1 MRKLLLSLSV
11 ALSLLAFNSCTKDNI
26 ETFESQ
32 PTLATFSDPA
42 VITIYRFTWDE
53 WGKKAR
59 DCKGAGLCNFRLE
72 EVEIRIPIR
81 SFSANVEK
89 RDDRLLVD
97 IAANEELIFEDDSR
111 KLYIDEDIYTTS
123 HDDRTFRLPAGEYEF
138 IESIGES
145 GGYRLE
151 LFEL

>member
-1 MRKLLLSLSV
+1 MHKRQYRNIRITTNSCYFFRSSSYYYISLS
-11 ALSLLAFNSCTKDNI
+11 
-26 ETFESQ
+26 
-32 PTLATFSDPA
+32 
-42 VITIYRFTWDE
+42 WDE
-53 WGKKAR
+53 WGRKAR

-97 IAANEELIFEDDSR
+97 IAANEDLIFEDDSR